1 MRTDEHSVQF
11 AGGALGRERHICA
24 FFNSIDEQHRVLR
37 SFIKDGFDRGEKV
50 FHIVDPGLR
59 EEHLRRLA
67 DAGIDVERKMG
78 SGQLEVR
85 TWQAC
90 QFRGDRF
97 DQDAML
103 ALIEEVLQSGR
114 AAGYPLTRFLGHM
127 EWALLDKPG
136 LDDLS
141 FVEFE
146 TRVNYVSPKY
156 DDPLICTYDLAKF
169 SASMIID
176 VMRTHQVVLI
186 GGVLQ
191 ENPFFVPP
199 DQLLLELRERRS
211 VRRSASLEN

>member
-1 MRTDEHSVQF
+1 MRTNEHSVQF
-11 AGGALGRERHICA
+11 AGSALGRERHICA

-37 SFIKDGFDRGEKV
+37 SFIKEGFDRGEKV
-50 FHIVDPGLR
+50 FHIVDPEMR
-59 EEHLRRLA
+59 EAHLKRLA
-67 DAGIDVERKMG
+67 EAGIDVARAMG

-85 TWQAC
+85 VWQDC

-103 ALIEEVLQSGR
+103 ALIEEVLQSGA
-114 AAGYPLTRFLGHM
+114 AAGYPLTRFLGQM

-156 DDPLICTYDLAKF
+156 DDPLICAYDLSKF
-169 SASMIID
+169 SASMMID
-176 VMRTHQVVLI
+176 VMRTHPVVLI

-211 VRRSASLEN
+211 VRRSASMEN